1 MSSDSGKSVTGVAVI
16 RANAGLT
23 ALFVL
28 TATLA
33 TAFFDAPWKN
43 IAVGVAVGCFS
54 VGVVV
59 FLWSYWTAVQRS
71 RRDNIAVASLYF
83 LVDHCAP
90 KSVMRI
96 MNVLLA
102 VQVVVGIVTASIR
115 SSTDGKPGSTLAFGI
130 LVPMMGL
137 GFNGL
142 WGAFYGTFRPRSDIK
157 GAGVPD
163 EGRLSG
169 QDVGHD

>member
-1 MSSDSGKSVTGVAVI
+1 MKEMKGSALI
-16 RANAGLT
+16 RANGGLT
-23 ALFVL
+23 VLFVV
-28 TATLA
+28 TAVLA
-33 TAFFDAPWKN
+33 TWTFDAPWKN

-54 VGVVV
+54 VGVIV
-59 FLWSYWTAVQRS
+59 FLWGYWTAVQRS
-71 RRDNIAVASLYF
+71 RYDNIAVASLYF

-90 KSVMRI
+90 KNVMRV

-102 VQVVVGIVTASIR
+102 VQVVVGVATASIR
-115 SSTDGKPGSTLAFGI
+115 STTDGEPGSTLAFGI

-142 WGAFYGTFRPRSDIK
+142 WGAFYGTFRPR
-157 GAGVPD
+157 AHQENPGVPD
-163 EGRLSG
+163 DEASSG

>member
-1 MSSDSGKSVTGVAVI
+1 MSFDGDKSAQGAAVI

-23 ALFVL
+23 ALFVV

-33 TAFFDAPWKN
+33 TVFFDAPWKN

-59 FLWSYWTAVQRS
+59 FLWGYWTAVQRS

-90 KSVMRI
+90 ASVMRM
-96 MNVLLA
+96 MNALLA
-102 VQVVVGIVTASIR
+102 VQVVVGIATASIR

-142 WGAFYGTFRPRSDIK
+142 WGAFYGSFRPRSDLK
-157 GAGVPD
+157 NAGVPD
-163 EGRLSG
+163 EGSRSG
-169 QDVGHD
+169 QDVEHD